1 MSENNIGPHFH
12 DFTRMEQVDGE
23 QVEKQYFGL
32 FSSRF
37 DLELEKKQLAL
48 NCKLEIVLAYLQSVE
63 RTSM

>member
-1 MSENNIGPHFH
+1 
-12 DFTRMEQVDGE
+12 MEQVDGE